1 MKKKKVIYTTITIAI
16 LIFSMSNIV
25 FAKYCSN
32 QNITVTTK
40 VARPIIELSK
50 EDESNKIITGTEG
63 VDLILNVS
71 NYKDDKIS
79 EVGQNYY
86 LQFYSDDI
94 DMSKVNITVVM
105 DGNNIQIQNSSTKK
119 TLIKAGK
126 KETHKYNIK
135 ITSNSNEEIKGN
147 IKAKLVSEQI
157 QPK

>member
-94 DMSKVNITVVM
+94 DMSKVNITVVI
-105 DGNNIQIQNSSTKK
+105 DRKS
-119 TLIKAGK
+119 
-126 KETHKYNIK
+126 
-135 ITSNSNEEIKGN
+135 
-147 IKAKLVSEQI
+147 VV
-157 QPK
+157 